1 MHFFTNNFTPL
12 QHAAFAA
19 LRLMLQM
26 VQLGEM
32 QHLCSIRGSLL
43 KEGPHLL
50 QMLHRA
56 DAVLR
61 CAVCCGALTSP
72 GSCSCCMMRRAAWCS
87 APLAVASC

>member
-1 MHFFTNNFTPL
+1 L
-12 QHAAFAA
+12 QHASFAA
-19 LRLMLQM
+19 LSLMLQM

-32 QHLCSIRGSLL
+32 QHLCSIKGSLL

-61 CAVCCGALTSP
+61 CAFVDHPRKSLVLHDALRCVMWCDS
-72 GSCSCCMMRRAAWCS
+72 RAD
-87 APLAVASC
+87 VIH

>member
-1 MHFFTNNFTPL
+1 VSCFLFVTDVSTYQCNQALQALFSNYFYPL

-19 LRLMLQM
+19 LSSMLQM

-56 DAVLR
+56 GAVLR
-61 CAVCCGALTSP
+61 CTFC
-72 GSCSCCMMRRAAWCS
+72 
-87 APLAVASC
+87 

>member
-1 MHFFTNNFTPL
+1 MADAIRHCKPPNKNNFIPL
-12 QHAAFAA
+12 QHASFAA
-19 LRLMLQM
+19 LSLMLQM

-61 CAVCCGALTSP
+61 CTFSV
-72 GSCSCCMMRRAAWCS
+72 MR
-87 APLAVASC
+87 